1 MWLTKNIIINM
12 VKKPVRETE
21 KQSERKREGGQKER
35 DRQTDRHNKERPFR
49 KLSSYFSGN
58 LLKILEQ

>member
-35 DRQTDRHNKERPFR
+35 DRQTDITKKGHFEN
-49 KLSSYFSGN
+49 
-58 LLKILEQ
+58 